1 MKRLDLAI
9 NDLVGLLDIP
19 DLTKMS
25 EGRMYSCFV
34 PLKVTVRGAVEK
46 LMKRM
51 VWGIPYT
58 LAVSK
63 VKFIF
68 VCTKRL

>member
-1 MKRLDLAI
+1 
-9 NDLVGLLDIP
+9 
-19 DLTKMS
+19 
-25 EGRMYSCFV
+25 
-34 PLKVTVRGAVEK
+34 
-46 LMKRM
+46 MKRM

-68 VCTKRL
+68 VCTKKIMNNISSLGIPLDKTETKNRFEIRLKMTVPIMQFKIC